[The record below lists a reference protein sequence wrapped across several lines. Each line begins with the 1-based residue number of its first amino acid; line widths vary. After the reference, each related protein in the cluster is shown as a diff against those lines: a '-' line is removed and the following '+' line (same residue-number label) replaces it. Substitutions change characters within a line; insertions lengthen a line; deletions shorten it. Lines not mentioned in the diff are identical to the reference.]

1 MDGWERVGCSLGR
14 ACTHAPLRTT
24 ADARRRSRPRT
35 QQALHSRWNFTAL
48 EELCTLV
55 VVAIPVELIK
65 VIVKP

>member
-14 ACTHAPLRTT
+14 ACTHLCETT

-48 EELCTLV
+48 EELCSELV
-55 VVAIPVELIK
+55 VFICEL
-65 VIVKP
+65 